1 MKITDVLK
9 IESIIPDLEGR
20 TKTDLINELVDRLK
34 GDSRVDDLEE
44 LRRAVFDREKVIP
57 TGVGR
62 GIAIPH
68 AKTDA
73 VTDTIMVFGK
83 TSKPIDYSSNDGEPV
98 NLFFLLVNKE
108 NSVSPHI
115 KLLSRISRILL
126 KEEFK
131 EELLEAKTAEE
142 IYNLFVVED
151 GKYIE
156 I

>member
-9 IESIIPDLEGR
+9 IESIIPELEGK
-20 TKTDLINELVDRLK
+20 TKTDIINELIDCLK
-34 GDSRVDDLEE
+34 GDNRVDDIEE

-83 TSKPIDYSSNDGEPV
+83 SSKPIDYSSNDGEPV

-126 KEEFK
+126 KEDFK
-131 EELLEAKTAEE
+131 DDLIEAKTAES

>member
-9 IESIIPDLEGR
+9 IESIIPELEGK
-20 TKTDLINELVDRLK
+20 TKTEVINELIDVLK
-34 GDSRVDDLEE
+34 NDNRVDDIEE

-83 TSKPIDYSSNDGEPV
+83 SATPIDYNSNDGEPV
-98 NLFFLLVNKE
+98 TLFFLLVNKE

-126 KEEFK
+126 KEEFR
-131 EELLEAKTAEE
+131 EQLQEAKTAEE
-142 IYNLFVVED
+142 IYKLFVEED
-151 GKYIE
+151 EKYFE

>member
-20 TKTDLINELVDRLK
+20 TKTDLINELIDRLK

-83 TSKPIDYSSNDGEPV
+83 TSTPVDYSSNDGEPV
-98 NLFFLLVNKE
+98 NLFFLFVNKE

-131 EELLEAKTAEE
+131 EELLDAKTAEE

-151 GKYIE
+151 GKYI
-156 I
+156 

>member
-9 IESIIPDLEGR
+9 IESIIPELEGK
-20 TKTDLINELVDRLK
+20 TKADVINELIDCLK
-34 GDSRVDDLEE
+34 GDNRVDDLEE

-83 TSKPIDYSSNDGEPV
+83 TSTPIEYSSNDGEPV
-98 NLFFLLVNKE
+98 NLFFLLINKE

-131 EELLEAKTAEE
+131 DELIEAKTAES
-142 IYNLFVVED
+142 IYNLFVIED

>member
-9 IESIIPDLEGR
+9 VESIIPELEGK
-20 TKTDLINELVDRLK
+20 TKTEVINELIDILK
-34 GDSRVDDLEE
+34 DDDRVDDLEE

-83 TSKPIDYSSNDGEPV
+83 SSKPIDYDSNDGEPV
-98 NLFFLLVNKE
+98 TLFFLLVNKE

-126 KEEFK
+126 KEEFR
-131 EELLEAKTAEE
+131 ELLHEAKTAEE
-142 IYNLFVVED
+142 IYKLFVEED
-151 GKYIE
+151 EKYFE